1 MISEIRQA
9 PNESVS
15 DSVIMTCSIN
25 LSGGDCAESLP
36 QLWNAYL
43 WLQHG
48 CRAKMRT
55 VATHHKI
62 ASIILF
68 PSSFFCFLHVA
79 DVEAVKIQAEA
90 ERKMPVTFC
99 GTLLVWENA
108 SWCELPQN
116 WVIQYI
122 QHHKWSTHI
131 AQNRWVPF
139 SVLNLH
145 SRMCCNLTAPD
156 MDTYSVSMHS
166 DSTNDMIS
174 TVGKNWWK

>member
-166 DSTNDMIS
+166 DLTNDMIS